1 MAEPPGAGVVY
12 VATKQARFIEE
23 AVLSAASIRR
33 QAAHLPIWL
42 YTDQTD
48 CPLTGLDVF
57 DRVIPIE
64 TASGYDDASAGAKI
78 DRLKVLV
85 DAPFDRCLQID
96 TDTRILDPRFADAFA
111 FLDDVDLAMI
121 ECHPDS
127 SISRIAYGRPLFNG
141 GFVLFR
147 KNEKT
152 RALFEAWRDL
162 SDQHFRLAD
171 TADMT
176 TVHETAP
183 YLAHVP
189 DPEVRRT
196 LLRRDQLAL
205 AQLFS
210 PENNRFE
217 LDYAQLSEGWNFR
230 GAGQNRRL
238 AEPVIMDHRNSYK
251 LTTVPDLL
259 AMAFHR
265 FSTGDRQTAGLIY
278 NDVGARHAPEIAD
291 ASAATLGQSFVAHAD
306 PAAQKI
312 GQAVNRTLGPEAPT
326 PQWLITALRIVGL
339 HLRAEQTDHVARLSE
354 AILGRLSPAPKTQT

>member
-1 MAEPPGAGVVY
+1 MTEPPGAGVVY
-12 VATKQARFIEE
+12 VATKQARFVEE

-33 QAAHLPIWL
+33 TAAHLPIWL

-57 DRVIPIE
+57 DRVVPIE
-64 TASGYDDASAGAKI
+64 TAAGYEDASAGAKI
-78 DRLKVLV
+78 DRLQVLI
-85 DAPFDRCLQID
+85 DAPFERCLQID
-96 TDTRILDPRFADAFA
+96 TDTRILDSRFADAFG
-111 FLDDVDLAMI
+111 FLDDVDIAMI

-127 SISRIAYGRPLFNG
+127 SISRMAYGRPLFNG

-147 KNEKT
+147 KNAKT
-152 RALFEAWRDL
+152 RALFDAWRDL
-162 SDQHFRLAD
+162 SDTHFRLAD

-176 TVHETAP
+176 IAHETAP
-183 YLAHVP
+183 YLAHVQ
-189 DPEVRRT
+189 DPEERRT

-230 GAGQNRRL
+230 GAGPNRRL
-238 AEPVIMDHRNSYK
+238 AEPVIMNHRNSYK

-265 FSTGDRQTAGLIY
+265 FSTGDRETAGVIY
-278 NDVGARHAPEIAD
+278 NDVTGRHAPEIAD
-291 ASAATLGQSFVAHAD
+291 ASAATLVQNFVAHAD

-312 GQAVNRTLGPEAPT
+312 GQTVNASLGPDAPA
-326 PQWLITALRIVGL
+326 PQWLLTALRIAGL
-339 HLRAEQTDHVARLSE
+339 HLRAEQTDHVARLGE
-354 AILGRLSPAPKTQT
+354 AILGRLGSPPEA